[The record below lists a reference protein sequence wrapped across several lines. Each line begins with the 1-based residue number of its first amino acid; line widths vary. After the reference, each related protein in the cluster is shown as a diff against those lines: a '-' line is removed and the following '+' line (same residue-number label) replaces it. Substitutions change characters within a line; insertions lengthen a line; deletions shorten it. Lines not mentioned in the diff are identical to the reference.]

1 MLDRDDDT
9 RASVVE
15 ELSAQDRLDNPPR
28 PAPRHPRL
36 TNQEKRNE
44 QQGSV

>member
-15 ELSAQDRLDNPPR
+15 ELSAQDRLDNPPPPR
-28 PAPRHPRL
+28 PAPPP
-36 TNQEKRNE
+36 TYKPGEEK
-44 QQGSV
+44 